1 MPTSPSFPS
10 FAPWTDPPRLLRE
23 SSGTFSP
30 FFSATKPTPTDSV
43 PPADEG
49 RDWPRFSSA
58 ILARSA
64 STASFARVTAM
75 TSRSTAIRSCRC
87 AMTCLA
93 QRMPF
98 SESKRELAG
107 SAISARTMRALRPS
121 SPIISRVAERLL
133 LGCCSGRALTCE
145 GCASTAALGDLEEGR
160 RCREDAE
167 GPPAVSSSGA
177 MSLSQG
183 VASLTGTG
191 RSSVRNEGRSSS
203 VLSSSRCHAEP
214 SSKFSASFATE

>member
-1 MPTSPSFPS
+1 MPTSPSFAP
-10 FAPWTDPPRLLRE
+10 APWTDPPRLPSCAPL
-23 SSGTFSP
+23 FSP
-30 FFSATKPTPTDSV
+30 PAVTTPRLPLPDPV

-49 RDWPRFSSA
+49 RDSA
-58 ILARSA
+58 RSFASLARST

-75 TSRSTAIRSCRC
+75 MSRSTMIRSRRC

-98 SESKRELAG
+98 SESNRELAG

-121 SPIISRVAERLL
+121 SPIISRVAERLSF
-133 LGCCSGRALTCE
+133 GCCSGRALTCE
-145 GCASTAALGDLEEGR
+145 GCASPSALGDLEEGR
-160 RCREDAE
+160 RCRDDAE